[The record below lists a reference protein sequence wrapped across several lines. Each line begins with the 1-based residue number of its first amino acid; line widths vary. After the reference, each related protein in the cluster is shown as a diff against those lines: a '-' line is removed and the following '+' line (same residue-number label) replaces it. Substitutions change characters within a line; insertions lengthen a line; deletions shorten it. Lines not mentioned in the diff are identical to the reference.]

1 MAKKEEEKNADGHI
15 SFRGDKQDIAAI
27 HGYLDSFGSH
37 AIGSKHLAELIEADR
52 FGSEHP
58 GFTKARTSIDEL
70 WAQIMQIVEG
80 QMRDAATQA
89 DAAERRRAEAEAS
102 RDGAFAGGEA
112 NVARIA
118 ELEREVAALRGD
130 LAEKTSALSNA
141 NEANELMRKRVEG
154 VDEREAAAER
164 AIAAAAAAEAALAKA
179 EGDARLTA
187 KDLETANQRIESYKK
202 ALADAEKAL
211 ADAEKERDEIRED
224 RAALREENAALR
236 AKVAAEA
243 DMVEACRSMLKAGE

>member
-1 MAKKEEEKNADGHI
+1 MAQKEEKKNGVVL
-15 SFRGDKQDIAAI
+15 SFRCDEPVREII
-27 HGYLDSFGSH
+27 HNYVNSFGTC
-37 AIGSKHLAELIEADR
+37 AEGGKRLVELIEADR

-58 GFTKARTSIDEL
+58 GIAKARTSVDEL
-70 WAQIMQIVEG
+70 WAQIMKIVEG
-80 QMRDAATQA
+80 QMLDAAAQA

-102 RDGAFAGGEA
+102 RDGAFAEGEA

-164 AIAAAAAAEAALAKA
+164 AIAAKEAGEAALAKA
-179 EGDARLTA
+179 EADARLTA
-187 KDLETANQRIESYKK
+187 KDLKTANQRIESYKK
-202 ALADAEKAL
+202 ALAN
-211 ADAEKERDEIRED
+211 AEKERDEIRED
-224 RAALREENAALR
+224 RGALREENAALR

>member
-1 MAKKEEEKNADGHI
+1 MAQKEEKKNGVVL
-15 SFRGDKQDIAAI
+15 SFRCDEPVREII
-27 HGYLDSFGSH
+27 HNYVNSFGTC
-37 AIGSKHLAELIEADR
+37 AEGGKHLAELIEADR

-58 GFTKARTSIDEL
+58 GIAKARTSVDEL
-70 WAQIMQIVEG
+70 WAQIMKIVEG
-80 QMRDAATQA
+80 QMLDAAAQA
-89 DAAERRRAEAEAS
+89 DAAERRRAEVEAS
-102 RDGAFAGGEA
+102 RDGAFAEGEA

-154 VDEREAAAER
+154 VDAREAAAER
-164 AIAAAAAAEAALAKA
+164 AVAAKEAAEAALAKA

-202 ALADAEKAL
+202 ALTNAEKAL
-211 ADAEKERDEIRED
+211 TNAEKERDEIRED